1 MSGRGNLLRMLTLV
15 WLILAWTV
23 GLVRPVSLMASIRS
37 ETAARAR
44 AGLAQVDSLLTAG
57 QTHEAVTV
65 ALGLQEQLETDPL
78 YGWQIEGRLGL
89 ALLCDGRPAQA
100 LPHLEAVMRR
110 DPNDPVAH
118 RNFANALLATGK
130 KGRALTEFNL
140 AVELAPDDYA
150 ARLEYGQVLAEFADV
165 RGSRKQLET
174 ARSLCPVCL
183 EPDLALAG
191 LFLKARQFEAAL
203 EPLRRINEREPTP
216 WSRLSLAQAS
226 AGAGRDRELL
236 EFLDGFKVMEMS
248 AQEMNLIVQAE
259 GRLGEAERTL
269 VFLQEFSRPD
279 DPADD
284 LNQEL
289 LMDHGFWGR
298 ISLNLLET
306 GHYLEGL
313 QAADKAIGLDPKNVV
328 YRNNRV
334 VLLLKLDRQ
343 DEAAREWEKV
353 LRLDPT
359 LEKKDN

>member
-1 MSGRGNLLRMLTLV
+1 MSGREHLLRKLALV
-15 WLILAWTV
+15 WLILAGTV
-23 GLVRPVSLMASIRS
+23 GLVRPGSLMASIRS

-57 QTHEAVTV
+57 NTNEAVTV
-65 ALGLQEQLETDPL
+65 ALGLQGQLGNDPL

-89 ALLCDGRPAQA
+89 ALLRDDRPAQA

-130 KGRALTEFNL
+130 KGRALSAGQL

-165 RGSRKQLET
+165 RGSRNQLET

-203 EPLRRINEREPTP
+203 GPLWRINEREPTP
-216 WSRLSLAQAS
+216 WSRLSLAQAL

-236 EFLDGFKVMEMS
+236 DFLDGFKVMAMS
-248 AQEMNLIVQAE
+248 AQEVNLIVQAE
-259 GRLGEAERTL
+259 GRLGEAKRSL
-269 VFLQEFSRPD
+269 SFLQEYSTPD
-279 DPADD
+279 HPTDR
-284 LNQEL
+284 LTQEL

-313 QAADKAIGLDPKNVV
+313 QTADIAINLDPDNVV